1 MSTSLADD
9 DGQSVSLSNIS
20 SLLRTRSTSLT
31 NAARRRI
38 GDIRSITGASRI
50 LAMNALIEAAR
61 AGESGRGFSAVAN
74 EVRDIATQIEQLA
87 AGLEGEIGSEVDGL
101 VSVCDQASQ
110 AVQNE
115 RLVDLAC
122 NAIEIIDRN
131 LYERT
136 CDVRWWATDWP
147 IATCAAD
154 PTDERVSYAQNRLAL
169 ILKAYT
175 VYLDL
180 WIVGLDGTVIANGR
194 PDRYTVRGQ
203 SVRNEK
209 WFAEA
214 MRLPNGSCFSVADIS
229 ASPMLAGAQ
238 VATYCASIRENGA
251 ESGKPTGVL
260 AIHFDWEP
268 QARAIVEGVR
278 LSPMNASARASCS
291 SMRPTGSSRRRTA
304 KASCAIESRSRP
316 RERRAVSTRMRA
328 APPSPSR
335 SRPVTKPTR
344 AWAGS
349 ASSPSSRPNRVLLS
363 SNATSDE
370 ARGGRRRGPRE

>member
-1 MSTSLADD
+1 MSTSLAGA
-9 DGQSVSLSNIS
+9 DGQEISLSNIS

-147 IATCAAD
+147 IATCAAE
-154 PTDERVSYAQNRLAL
+154 PTEERITYAQDRLAL

-194 PDRYTVRGQ
+194 PDRYAVRGQ

-214 MRLPNGSCFSVADIS
+214 TRLPNGSCFSVADI
-229 ASPMLAGAQ
+229 ATSPMLAGAQ

-251 ESGKPTGVL
+251 ENGKPIGVL

-268 QARAIVEGVR
+268 QARAIVDGVR
-278 LSPMNASARASCS
+278 LSPDERKRTRVMLLDATNRIIASSDGQGVLRDRFPVQTKGEKSGVYTNASGTTVAFHVTPGYETYKGLGWLGVIAQQ
-291 SMRPTGSSRRRTA
+291 
-304 KASCAIESRSRP
+304 
-316 RERRAVSTRMRA
+316 A
-328 APPSPSR
+328 A
-335 SRPVTKPTR
+335 
-344 AWAGS
+344 
-349 ASSPSSRPNRVLLS
+349 
-363 SNATSDE
+363 D
-370 ARGGRRRGPRE
+370 